1 MLDRLTLLALLL
13 STFEKKNKK
22 KNKKKALKIAQ
33 VGGRGPR

>member
-1 MLDRLTLLALLL
+1 MLDRLTLLAMLL

-22 KNKKKALKIAQ
+22 KALKIVQ